1 MTKKERNE
9 IIKWASVLTDEEL
22 EGEYYDAVMDSLGSQ
37 TEAMYELGYDMADIV
52 EREKYEDYLCQRCDV
67 IEQLCYERGIKLWKK
82 EYEPKVT
89 YLEFEYDDIDEVF
102 TKQLQNTEDEI

>member
-1 MTKKERNE
+1 MIGEQEMTKKERKD

-52 EREKYEDYLCQRCDV
+52 ERENMKIISVRDV
-67 IEQLCYERGIKLWKK
+67 M
-82 EYEPKVT
+82 
-89 YLEFEYDDIDEVF
+89 
-102 TKQLQNTEDEI
+102 